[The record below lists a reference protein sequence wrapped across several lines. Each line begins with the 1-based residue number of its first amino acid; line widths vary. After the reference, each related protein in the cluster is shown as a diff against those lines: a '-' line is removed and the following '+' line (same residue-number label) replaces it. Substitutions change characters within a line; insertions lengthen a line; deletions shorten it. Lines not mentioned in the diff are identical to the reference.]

1 MALNAAI
8 QQYAASVEHG
18 FSLSLQCTSNTT
30 GGPVGNG
37 TTCPQDGDTIETT
50 IHVTPQAGA
59 PSVPSSSK
67 VQIVTKVEAVPM
79 CERTKPTVRILAN
92 TELDSILRDAPLSVE
107 LFAMDID
114 NQPIRFSRADLAL
127 TWDGDAVPFNWRS
140 GVNKYTW
147 NIPPDRDGGD
157 HEIVVMLNGSGCILL
172 RRTVT
177 VASDRMQLIVAG
189 SIGGAAILVLA
200 VLGFLVWKNKSQAKE
215 LIFSLLSYEGILTGE
230 LCIEAW

>member
-1 MALNAAI
+1 
-8 QQYAASVEHG
+8 
-18 FSLSLQCTSNTT
+18 
-30 GGPVGNG
+30 
-37 TTCPQDGDTIETT
+37 
-50 IHVTPQAGA
+50 
-59 PSVPSSSK
+59 
-67 VQIVTKVEAVPM
+67 
-79 CERTKPTVRILAN
+79 
-92 TELDSILRDAPLSVE
+92 
-107 LFAMDID
+107 
-114 NQPIRFSRADLAL
+114 LAL
-127 TWDGDAVPFNWRS
+127 TWDGVAVPFNWRS
-140 GVNKYTW
+140 GFNTYTW
-147 NIPPDRDGGD
+147 KIPPDRDGGD